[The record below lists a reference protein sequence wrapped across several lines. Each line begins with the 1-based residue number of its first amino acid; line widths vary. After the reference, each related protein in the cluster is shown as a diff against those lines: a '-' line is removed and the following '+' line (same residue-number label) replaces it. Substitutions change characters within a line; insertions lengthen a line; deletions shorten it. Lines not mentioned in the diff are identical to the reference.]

1 MTARLFAQHGSWL
14 FSRRV
19 DLLTFG
25 GSALASWLLVAL
37 GGFLGLLDRDAPT
50 WTFVICVV
58 AIDVAHVWST
68 GFRVYFDADERR
80 QRPLLYLA
88 VPALA
93 YLVGVTLHA
102 VSALTFWCA
111 LAYLAVFHFVRQQV
125 GFMRLYARRNPA
137 QTALDSALEQ
147 SCLYA
152 SMLYPL
158 VYWHAHLPRAFT
170 WFVQGDFIEAEPV
183 QELAQMCLPAA
194 EGISFALLAA
204 FFARQVALALT
215 GTWVPGKSVLVV
227 ATFSCWVLGIVVF
240 DSDYVF
246 TVTNVLIHGVPYFVL
261 TYRYGR
267 TEKLADSGRARAP
280 DGARAKRAA
289 RICAAGVLPFL
300 LVCIALAGLEEALW
314 HGLVWQDEGAE
325 IGFSPRHQLL
335 VFLVPLL
342 AVPQITHYVLDG
354 FVWRVRSH
362 NPVLRR
368 ELESA

>member
-1 MTARLFAQHGSWL
+1 MTARVFAAQGPWL
-14 FSRRV
+14 FSRRI

-25 GSALASWLLVAL
+25 GSAVASWCLVAL
-37 GGFLGLLDRDAPT
+37 GACFGLLDRDAPA
-50 WTFVICVV
+50 WTFVLCVV

-68 GFRVYFDADERR
+68 GFRVYFDRHELR
-80 QRPLLYLA
+80 QHPLLYLG

-93 YLVGVTLHA
+93 YLVGLTLHA

-125 GFMRLYARRNPA
+125 GFMRLYARQNPA

-147 SCLYA
+147 GCLYA

-158 VYWHAHLPRAFT
+158 VSWHAHLPRAYT
-170 WFVQGDFIEAEPV
+170 WFVQGDFLEAEPV
-183 QELAQMCLPAA
+183 QELAAMSLPMF
-194 EGISFALLAA
+194 EVCCFGLLAA
-204 FFARQVALALT
+204 FFVRQLALARR

-261 TYRYGR
+261 TYRYGL
-267 TEKLADSGRARAP
+267 TSKTADTGSAGLSALRAP
-280 DGARAKRAA
+280 WARRV
-289 RICAAGVLPFL
+289 CVAGVLPFL
-300 LVCIALAGLEEALW
+300 LVCIGLASVEEALW
-314 HGLVWQDEGAE
+314 HGLVWQNQGGET
-325 IGFSPRHQLL
+325 GFSPRDRFL

-354 FVWRVRSH
+354 FVWRVRRQ

-368 ELESA
+368 ELEPA